1 MLKNNK
7 IALFVLMVTLV
18 AALFVG
24 CGNKT
29 QIEKA
34 QAKIVS
40 IGEQF
45 LDYELTREEAKKQ
58 LESIAIPSTEGN
70 GALYLS
76 ADKSYLEYLIIKTGT
91 NDKIYDEIKE
101 KIQHIKK
108 GNYN

>member
-1 MLKNNK
+1 MLKNKK
-7 IALFVLMVTLV
+7 IELFMLITIFAATL
-18 AALFVG
+18 LVG
-24 CGNKT
+24 CGSKT

-58 LESIAIPSTEGN
+58 LDSITIPSTEDN
-70 GALYLS
+70 GDSFLS
-76 ADKSYLEYLIIKTGT
+76 VDKDYLEYLIIKTGT
-91 NDKIYDEIKE
+91 NDKTYDEIKE

-108 GNYN
+108 GNYK